1 MRAKREIMPRGWT
14 LDRASPSA
22 LGLTVG
28 LALSALYLAL
38 YPQAPD
44 LAAQVARAHAIQYGG
59 ISSWWTGWFG
69 GLSLPSYSF
78 FVPAL
83 MAVVGAPATGVLA
96 VIGGTAGAARLAR
109 GTLRPRA
116 TAISFAIAAAA
127 DVANGRITFT
137 VGVSV
142 GVWALV
148 SLRARHAA
156 LSGLLSVAV
165 YAASPLA
172 GFFLGL
178 ILLASALGDR
188 TRRKSALLSAGAVL
202 AVAAAAALFFP
213 GTGTMPY
220 SLLRSWPAILS
231 CLSILA
237 LGRIREVRL
246 TAGLLLAAMGVLA
259 FVPSAVGDN
268 VTRLVWACAV
278 PAAVA
283 CVPAGRRTMS
293 LLVIALLLWP
303 ASDLSS
309 QLNSAGDPSARAG
322 YYTAVVQEIQ
332 TERDLAGPAA
342 VGARTE
348 AIDTANHWA
357 STYLAPLGLARG
369 WDRQADYAN
378 NELFYQPGLLT
389 ASSYRTWL
397 SQLAVRWIAVPNS
410 RLDYASVAE
419 ARLVRSGLP
428 YLRLTWSDA
437 DWRLYEVLDPSPL
450 ATGAQVDAVD
460 TGTITLTVHAG
471 TVATVRTRWS
481 PYLVTVRPV
490 THERIRTCMSDAD
503 GWVRLSPVQSGTIEL
518 TSQFSPTARWAGGGD
533 AGCG

>member
-1 MRAKREIMPRGWT
+1 VSAPRWARSRAWT
-14 LDRASPSA
+14 LDATSPSG

-38 YPQAPD
+38 DPQAPD
-44 LAAQVARAHAIQYGG
+44 LAAQVARAHAIRYGG
-59 ISSWWTGWFG
+59 VSSWWTGWFG

-83 MAVVGAPATGVLA
+83 MSVVGAPATGVLA
-96 VIGGTAGAARLAR
+96 VIGGSAGAARLAR

-116 TAISFAIAAAA
+116 TAVSFAIAAAA
-127 DVANGRITFT
+127 DLANGRVTFT

-142 GVWALV
+142 GVWAL
-148 SLRARHAA
+148 AA
-156 LSGLLSVAV
+156 LRSRHGVLATVLSVAV

-178 ILLASALGDR
+178 ILLASVLGDR
-188 TRRKSALLSAGAVL
+188 TRRKAALFSTGAVL
-202 AVAAAAALFFP
+202 AVAGAAALFFP

-231 CLSILA
+231 CLALLA
-237 LGRIREVRL
+237 VGRIREVRL
-246 TAGLLLAAMGVLA
+246 TAGLLLAAMAALA
-259 FVPSAVGDN
+259 VIPSAVGDN

-278 PAAVA
+278 PAAIA
-283 CVPAGRRTMS
+283 CVPAGRRTVS

-303 ASDLSS
+303 ASDLWG
-309 QLNSAGDPSARAG
+309 QLHSAGDRSAQSS
-322 YYTAVVQEIQ
+322 YYTAVESQIQ
-332 TERDLAGPAA
+332 TQRELAGASA

-378 NELFYQPGLLT
+378 NELFYQPGSLT
-389 ASSYRTWL
+389 AASYQAWL
-397 SQLAVRWIAVPNS
+397 SQLAVRWIALPNS

-419 ARLVRSGLP
+419 ARLVRDGLP

-437 DWRLYEVLDPSPL
+437 NWRLYEVLNPSPL
-450 ATGAQVDAVD
+450 ATGARVDSVDA
-460 TGTITLTVHAG
+460 GTVTLTVHAG
-471 TVATVRTRWS
+471 EVATVRTRWS
-481 PYLVTVRPV
+481 PYLITVRPI
-490 THERIRTCMSDAD
+490 THERVAACLSDD
-503 GWVRLSPVQSGTIEL
+503 GGWVRLSPRQSGTIEL
-518 TSQFSPTARWAGGGD
+518 TSRFTPAARWAGNSA